1 MRPAGGAPCGSGA
14 RGGLGGRKPE
24 SPTSRGAAR
33 CLFLARAAVRKSS
46 AAARGRRIRAGRRHG
61 LRSPHA
67 FLELRIFQY
76 DLKERPTYSPPKAHF
91 PGKDCA
97 WADPDAALHGH
108 TPLMAAASRGSTAV
122 VRALLHHGADPHR
135 TDALGRTA
143 RHLAREL
150 SGTGIESELRRK
162 ANAGPGVLCEVRR
175 TPHVGGTE
183 LAELTLRAPGRPG
196 AAVRV
201 GETGHAA
208 IVALLDE
215 FPSACA
221 GSDGR

>member
-1 MRPAGGAPCGSGA
+1 M
-14 RGGLGGRKPE
+14 
-24 SPTSRGAAR
+24 
-33 CLFLARAAVRKSS
+33 
-46 AAARGRRIRAGRRHG
+46 
-61 LRSPHA
+61 
-67 FLELRIFQY
+67 
-76 DLKERPTYSPPKAHF
+76 KERSTYSSLDAHF
-91 PGKDCA
+91 PGSAGLPLCA
-97 WADPDAALHGH
+97 AASWGHDEVVRELLAHGADPDRREDDGTAH

-143 RHLAREL
+143 RHMAREL
-150 SGTGIESELRRK
+150 SGRDIASELRRK
-162 ANAGPGVLCEVRR
+162 ANAGPGVRCEVRR

-183 LAELTLRAPGRPG
+183 LVELTLRAPGRPG

-201 GETGHAA
+201 GETGHAV
-208 IVALLDE
+208 IVALLEE